1 MKTTKILSFLFI
13 VLFSFYTT
21 SCSND
26 DPTND
31 PSGGSGGG
39 NTTGLE
45 KGQIEIK
52 VYPDESGRVSFTATA
67 KEISIDWGNGSI
79 DNLTPNGIRREFTHE
94 YPNQNLQTIL
104 ITSSNIEILSC
115 SSYGTTWK
123 FQEFRI
129 GETSLKEVSLSNL
142 DITTLKIDKSDSL
155 EKLICDRNKLT
166 ELDVSKCP
174 ALVELRCH
182 DNQLTSLNVS
192 GCTALISLDCSYNQL
207 TSLNVS
213 GFTALMYLNC
223 WSNRLTSLN
232 ISGCTALG
240 GILYFAYNQL
250 TAEVLNAIFEA
261 LPVVNQVTMFIYG
274 NPGSATCDITIATRK
289 GWNVV

>member
-67 KEISIDWGNGSI
+67 KEISIDWGNGNI
-79 DNLTPNGIRREFTHE
+79 DNLTPNGIRREFIHE
-94 YPNQNLQTIL
+94 YPSQNLQTIV
-104 ITSSNIEILSC
+104 ITSNSIEIFGKEEDIIDIIIGNNSPLLGK
-115 SSYGTTWK
+115 GT
-123 FQEFRI
+123 FEEFRF
-129 GETSLKEVSLSNL
+129 GESSIKEIYLNNL

-155 EKLICDRNKLT
+155 EKLICNRNKLT
-166 ELDVSKCP
+166 ELDVSKC
-174 ALVELRCH
+174 
-182 DNQLTSLNVS
+182 
-192 GCTALISLDCSYNQL
+192 TALRYLSCRYNQL
-207 TSLNVS
+207 TSLDVS
-213 GFTALMYLNC
+213 K
-223 WSNRLTSLN
+223 
-232 ISGCTALG
+232 CTAL
-240 GILYFAYNQL
+240 INLNCSNNQL
-250 TAEVLNAIFEA
+250 TAEALNAMFET
-261 LPVVNQVTMFIYG
+261 LPVVVNQGGIFISR
-274 NPGSATCDITIATRK
+274 NPGDYTCDRTIATRK
-289 GWNVV
+289 GWSIEPTGAIWPVF